1 MSGTYTSRSS
11 IALVFLLVLGTAM
24 PLAHAQTRDALTHF
38 FHQSFGNLKEEA
50 ETARAEGKL
59 GLFVMFNDPDCPW
72 CNKMKAT
79 VLSQSHVQEY
89 YRRHFRPLH
98 IDTRGDTPIVD
109 FAGREMAEKDF
120 AFKEH
125 RVRAT
130 PVFVFF
136 DLEGKPVMRYTGAT
150 ATVEEFLWLGEFIQ
164 SGEYRTK
171 NFTVYKRERL
181 AGKRS
186 S

>member
-1 MSGTYTSRSS
+1 MTPTFHPRSL
-11 IALVFLLVLGTAM
+11 IALALALLLGATA
-24 PLAHAQTRDALTHF
+24 LAARAETRDAMTHF

-50 ETARAEGKL
+50 EAARAEGKL

-72 CNKMKAT
+72 CSKMKAT
-79 VLSQSHVQEY
+79 VLSQSQVQEY

-98 IDTRGDTPIVD
+98 IDTRGDAPVLD
-109 FAGREMAEKDF
+109 FTGREMAEKDF

-130 PVFVFF
+130 PVFIFF

-181 AGKRS
+181 GGKRS